1 STGNP
6 AYSVVLLDR
15 AAGERSWT
23 DYDGRRRAR
32 SLRAQGNRF
41 IGLTCDN
48 RQDAHQPGYE
58 SARASSANR
67 MAKMVASDD
76 RR

>member
-1 STGNP
+1 MVRLEDG
-6 AYSVVLLDR
+6 
-15 AAGERSWT
+15 AA
-23 DYDGRRRAR
+23 
-32 SLRAQGNRF
+32 L
-41 IGLTCDN
+41 LTCDN

-58 SARASSANR
+58 SVRASSANR